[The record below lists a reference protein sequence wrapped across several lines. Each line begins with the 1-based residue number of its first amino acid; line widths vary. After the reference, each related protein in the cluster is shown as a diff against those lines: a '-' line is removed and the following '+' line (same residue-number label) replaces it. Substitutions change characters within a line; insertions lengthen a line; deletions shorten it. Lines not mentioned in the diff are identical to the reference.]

1 MPSHEHMH
9 ENHVIPQPLAQLKEA
24 PLDVYPDCDPALL
37 NGSSDCLLLLLYPDR
52 IDILNWKKQT
62 TNSVH
67 IGNEFQAA
75 IRSRAPAGKIL
86 PFRTGFLILE
96 SQLTSPLFVDAKLQ
110 SPPTAMREKL
120 EGLPLPEPGTN
131 AFLMKNGRFF
141 DFEYVSQIALAV
153 IDTSQKLQ
161 VGSSGTLVTA
171 DKLVG
176 GTFWYADSTFYTSS
190 PSATGENDQI
200 LKFRYFGDSILFQ
213 ASRPV
218 EGQILDLTVADLNQD
233 HVKELVVTSINSR
246 GIFMEATDLF

>member
-9 ENHVIPQPLAQLKEA
+9 EERTIPQPLAQLKEA

-37 NGSSDCLLLLLYPDR
+37 NGSPDCQLLLLYADR
-52 IDILNWKKQT
+52 IDVLNWEKQST
-62 TNSVH
+62 SSIN
-67 IGNEFQAA
+67 IGNEFQSP

-96 SQLTSPLFVDAKLQ
+96 SQLNSPLFLDAKLQ
-110 SPPTAMREKL
+110 TPPSAMREKL
-120 EGLPLPEPGTN
+120 EGLPLPEPGANT
-131 AFLMKNGRFF
+131 FMMKNGRFY

-161 VGSSGTLVTA
+161 VGSSGTLITA
-171 DKLVG
+171 DKPVG

-190 PSATGENDQI
+190 PSSANENDQV
-200 LKFRYFGDSILFQ
+200 LKFRYFGESILYQ
-213 ASRPV
+213 ASHPV
-218 EGQILDLTVADLNQD
+218 EGQIIDLTVTDLNQD
-233 HVKELVVTSINSR
+233 HVKELIVTSINSR